1 MDALRDRQEKKKL
14 KVVLSYLVSSSR
26 TELEETLSQEKEKK
40 EYSKGDGNS
49 SGPQI
54 EGWTECS
61 ISTTYN
67 EMLSLNVRPLQGQ
80 QDAQRVKVTATKPN
94 NPNSTPGTD
103 RVKREPTPP
112 GVLLPPRVCHAMSR
126 HLHTHKINK
135 M

>member
-1 MDALRDRQEKKKL
+1 MAGYMDALRDRQEKKKL

-67 EMLSLNVRPLQGQ
+67 EMLSLKCKTLAGSARCSAGKG
-80 QDAQRVKVTATKPN
+80 D
-94 NPNSTPGTD
+94 
-103 RVKREPTPP
+103 
-112 GVLLPPRVCHAMSR
+112 CHQA
-126 HLHTHKINK
+126 
-135 M
+135 